1 MAGMESSDARLDSFH
16 QKTKSW
22 PHPETFKATPSTL
35 SEAGFFWKPSKKS
48 SDNVVCFLCHKS
60 IDGWIAEADP
70 FQEHLDHSRKCG
82 WAIVKSIPYVE
93 KGGLPFTWDDEPEL
107 PKGKR
112 MTEARLQTFGNW
124 WPHEHEKGWFGTSK
138 RMANAGFIFAPTDD
152 NPDNCQCPYCNI
164 ALDGWEAWDDPVH
177 EHQRR
182 TPTCPFFATRLE
194 APTKASSAKSRKRV
208 EIKEQN
214 ILTSPRPQRTHT
226 VENTDARNPTT
237 STSRASKA
245 VIPAPPAPSP
255 PPPPPLTAIEN
266 QIKSTRSSGGSISSR
281 PSRTIVSAVV
291 VKKKRKV
298 NQDTSHNAES
308 DPHKDTAEESPSIPH
323 ADEEETDQPLPRKTR
338 KTTKRVRIASRIITS
353 DDEGPDL
360 AVKAEEEE
368 AQKPAEE
375 IVRAATSPQEPDTEF
390 QEDAPV
396 PKEEDAP
403 VSEEGEAPVE
413 EEDASPMEH
422 DQPQETEAPEV
433 EVPEA
438 DEIPEVERL
447 MQPHEQSE
455 DEAEHAME
463 DMAGHTSEQEANATE
478 GQIDP
483 EPMEEDDKPVE
494 SEPIPI
500 ADKGFKEVEP
510 EKPIPVIP
518 KNKAPVPGSIVKP
531 KPAFIPEVEEP
542 GGVPMDPAT
551 PVRTAASRLD
561 ADDWEDDD
569 RRESGHS
576 QISSPVL
583 SPSQWVDLTSSTPK
597 SRKTPIQLGHT
608 PRQRFKDM
616 VGTSPARSPIRR
628 GPQFPQLVSP
638 ALKRK
643 VKPSM
648 SPEAKQS
655 RLIDR
660 LENLMHD
667 NANMEVLAV
676 AEQAVKEEAKL
687 QKRSQTKERR
697 TEVLKD
703 HQDLGEGTGAPGSP
717 EHTNI
722 FLQGS
727 SVMKTPTKKSSSG
740 MDLESPETPMR
751 TPLPISKVI
760 SAIGAAS
767 RRAHTNASPVPFVR
781 TPVRKTTQALR
792 LDDLEVKHT
801 SGDKKNTTGNHSK
814 VVGSSED
821 KKSHG
826 LQSVSRPA
834 SSSSSTAM
842 VPKRLSYSKEVK
854 DVKDIK
860 DIRDSKDEVMSERA
874 RLMKEANITEE
885 ELKMTVEDFHRA
897 FVAKEILELELA
909 AESWVLKFEEESN
922 RVRMALLEGS
932 DL

>member
-1 MAGMESSDARLDSFH
+1 MTGMESSDARFYSFT
-16 QKTKSW
+16 QRTKSW

-82 WAIVKSIPYVE
+82 WAIVKSIPHVE

-112 MTEARLQTFGNW
+112 MTDARLRTFGNW

-152 NPDNCQCPYCNI
+152 SPDNCQCPYCNI

-182 TPTCPFFATRLE
+182 TPACPFFATRLE

-214 ILTSPRPQRTHT
+214 ILTSPRPQRTYV
-226 VENTDARNPTT
+226 VENTDNRITIT
-237 STSRASKA
+237 SSRAPKA
-245 VIPAPPAPSP
+245 ATQAAQPPPSP
-255 PPPPPLTAIEN
+255 LSVIEN
-266 QIKSTRSSGGSISSR
+266 QAKSARSSWSSISSR
-281 PSRTIVSAVV
+281 TSRSTGVSVV
-291 VKKKRKV
+291 IKKKRKL
-298 NQDTSHNAES
+298 NQDTSPTSEL
-308 DPHKDTAEESPSIPH
+308 DLHKDTTEEMPSIKSQ
-323 ADEEETDQPLPRKTR
+323 ADEEFDLPPVRKLR
-338 KTTKRVRIASRIITS
+338 STTKRVRIASRVIAS
-353 DDEGPDL
+353 DDEEPDH
-360 AVKAEEEE
+360 AIKSEEEE
-368 AQKPAEE
+368 EPRKPAEE
-375 IVRAATSPQEPDTEF
+375 IIRAATLSQEPET
-390 QEDAPV
+390 QPEDNVPV
-396 PKEEDAP
+396 PD
-403 VSEEGEAPVE
+403 GEYE
-413 EEDASPMEH
+413 SHMEK
-422 DQPQETEAPEV
+422 DQPTEASEASVTPGASEAPE
-433 EVPEA
+433 ELEEPEA
-438 DEIPEVERL
+438 PGEDDQRL
-447 MQPHEQSE
+447 MESLDHNQVEPEN
-455 DEAEHAME
+455 ALE
-463 DMAGHTSEQEANATE
+463 DMAGHTPEQEFDDSPE
-478 GQIDP
+478 EQVDP
-483 EPMEEDDKPVE
+483 EPMEEDDKT
-494 SEPIPI
+494 
-500 ADKGFKEVEP
+500 VEP
-510 EKPIPVIP
+510 GSAPIEENEDSNGEKTSPENP
-518 KNKAPVPGSIVKP
+518 APNSIVKP
-531 KPAFIPEVEEP
+531 MPAFIPDIEEP

-561 ADDWEDDD
+561 TDDWEDDD
-569 RRESGHS
+569 RRESGQS
-576 QISSPVL
+576 QMTSPFL

-597 SRKTPIQLGHT
+597 SRKTPILLGHT

-616 VGTSPARSPIRR
+616 VGTSPAARSPIRR
-628 GPQFPQLVSP
+628 GVLQFPQLVSP

-660 LENLMHD
+660 LENLMQD
-667 NANMEVLAV
+667 NHNMEVLAV

-687 QKRSQTKERR
+687 LKRSHTKERKEASKDQGMG
-697 TEVLKD
+697 TESA
-703 HQDLGEGTGAPGSP
+703 GAPGSP

-722 FLQGS
+722 FRQGA
-727 SVMKTPTKKSSSG
+727 SVMKTPTRKPSS
-740 MDLESPETPMR
+740 MDHESPEPPIR

-767 RRAHTNASPVPFVR
+767 RRANTTASPVPFVR
-781 TPVRKTTQALR
+781 TPVRKGTQALR
-792 LDDLEVKHT
+792 LEDLEVEHT
-801 SGDKKNTTGNHSK
+801 SSKKGTTTSEGQDKSDSTKAGDSYSK
-814 VVGSSED
+814 AASRVED
-821 KKSHG
+821 KKSWNG
-826 LQSVSRPA
+826 SQSSMSGP
-834 SSSSSTAM
+834 SSSTTM
-842 VPKRLSYSKEVK
+842 VPRSLNYGK
-854 DVKDIK
+854 DVKDLK
-860 DIRDSKDEVMSERA
+860 DTKETKDTKDGVMSERA

-897 FVAKEILELELA
+897 FVAREILELELA

>member
-1 MAGMESSDARLDSFH
+1 MTGMESSDARFYSFT

-82 WAIVKSIPYVE
+82 WAIIKSISYVE

-138 RMANAGFIFAPTDD
+138 RMANAGFVFAPTDD

-164 ALDGWEAWDDPVH
+164 ALDGWEAWDDPIH

-182 TPTCPFFATRLE
+182 TPGCPFFATRLE

-214 ILTSPRPQRTHT
+214 VLTSPRPQRTYI
-226 VENTDARNPTT
+226 VENTDNRITVT
-237 STSRASKA
+237 STRASKA
-245 VIPAPPAPSP
+245 AAPAPQP
-255 PPPPPLTAIEN
+255 PQPPLSAIDN
-266 QIKSTRSSGGSISSR
+266 KAMSTRSSGSSISSR
-281 PSRTIVSAVV
+281 TPRTTSVSVV
-291 VKKKRKV
+291 IKKKRKL
-298 NQDTSHNAES
+298 NQDTPKTSELDS
-308 DPHKDTAEESPSIPH
+308 HKDTTEESPSAQSH
-323 ADEEETDQPLPRKTR
+323 ADEELESPPVRKPRNA
-338 KTTKRVRIASRIITS
+338 TKRVRIASRIITS
-353 DDEGPDL
+353 DDEEPDH
-360 AVKAEEEE
+360 AIKSEEEE
-368 AQKPAEE
+368 PRKPAEE
-375 IVRAATSPQEPDTEF
+375 ITRAATPHQEPETKPEKEAL
-390 QEDAPV
+390 EDEYELPMEQDQPPEASETSKTPEAPEAAEELEEPEV
-396 PKEEDAP
+396 PEVLEKSEALEEDDRRLME
-403 VSEEGEAPVE
+403 SL
-413 EEDASPMEH
+413 EH
-422 DQPQETEAPEV
+422 DQVEV
-433 EVPEA
+433 ENA
-438 DEIPEVERL
+438 L
-447 MQPHEQSE
+447 
-455 DEAEHAME
+455 E
-463 DMAGHTSEQEANATE
+463 DMAGHTPEQEVDNSPKE
-478 GQIDP
+478 QVNP

-494 SEPIPI
+494 PESAPI
-500 ADKGFKEVEP
+500 ADNEEVNGVKTSHE
-510 EKPIPVIP
+510 
-518 KNKAPVPGSIVKP
+518 NRAPVHGSIVKAE
-531 KPAFIPEVEEP
+531 PAFIPDVEEP

-569 RRESGHS
+569 RRESGQS
-576 QISSPVL
+576 QMTSPFL

-616 VGTSPARSPIRR
+616 VGTSPEVRSPIRR
-628 GPQFPQLVSP
+628 GIPQFSQLVSP

-643 VKPSM
+643 VKPSI
-648 SPEAKQS
+648 SPEAKQN

-676 AEQAVKEEAKL
+676 AEQAVKEEAKMM
-687 QKRSQTKERR
+687 KRSQTKERKEASKGQGLG
-697 TEVLKD
+697 TESA
-703 HQDLGEGTGAPGSP
+703 GAPGSP

-722 FLQGS
+722 FRQGI
-727 SVMKTPTKKSSSG
+727 SVMKTPTKQPSS
-740 MDLESPETPMR
+740 MDQETPETPIR

-767 RRAHTNASPVPFVR
+767 RRANTTASPVPFVR
-781 TPVRKTTQALR
+781 TPVRKGAQTLR
-792 LDDLEVKHT
+792 LEDLEVERI
-801 SGDKKNTTGNHSK
+801 SSKKSIIASDCRDMPDSAK
-814 VVGSSED
+814 VRDGSSKASSSVED
-821 KKSHG
+821 KKSYGSH
-826 LQSVSRPA
+826 SSMSRP
-834 SSSSSTAM
+834 SSSTTTA
-842 VPKRLSYSKEVK
+842 PKSLNYGKDVKEVKEVK
-854 DVKDIK
+854 DTKD
-860 DIRDSKDEVMSERA
+860 
-874 RLMKEANITEE
+874 EE

-922 RVRMALLEGS
+922 RVRVALLEGS

>member
-1 MAGMESSDARLDSFH
+1 MTGMESSDARFYSFT

-35 SEAGFFWKPSKKS
+35 SEAGFFWKPSRKS

-112 MTEARLQTFGNW
+112 MTDARFQTFGKW

-182 TPTCPFFATRLE
+182 TPACPFFATRLE

-214 ILTSPRPQRTHT
+214 ILTSPRAQRTFT
-226 VENTDARNPTT
+226 VENTDNRITV
-237 STSRASKA
+237 TSRRVSKA
-245 VIPAPPAPSP
+245 ATPTPQPPQ
-255 PPPPPLTAIEN
+255 PPLSVIEN
-266 QIKSTRSSGGSISSR
+266 QAKSTRSSWSSTSSR
-281 PSRTIVSAVV
+281 ASRTTNVSVV
-291 VKKKRKV
+291 IKQKRKL
-298 NQDTSHNAES
+298 NQATSHISEIDS
-308 DPHKDTAEESPSIPH
+308 HKDTTEESPSVQPH
-323 ADEEETDQPLPRKTR
+323 VDEEFNTPPVRKPRS
-338 KTTKRVRIASRIITS
+338 TTKRVRIASRILTS
-353 DDEGPDL
+353 DNEELDH
-360 AVKAEEEE
+360 AIKAEEEE
-368 AQKPAEE
+368 PRKPAEK
-375 IVRAATSPQEPDTEF
+375 ITRAATLPQEPEA
-390 QEDAPV
+390 QP
-396 PKEEDAP
+396 EEEALDDENESAMEQDHP
-403 VSEEGEAPVE
+403 PEVSE
-413 EEDASPMEH
+413 ASKIPE
-422 DQPQETEAPEV
+422 PPEAPE
-433 EVPEA
+433 EIEEPEE
-438 DEIPEVERL
+438 DDQSL
-447 MQPHEQSE
+447 MESL
-455 DEAEHAME
+455 EHNQVGTENMRE
-463 DMAGHTSEQEANATE
+463 DMAGHTPKQE
-478 GQIDP
+478 IDDSP
-483 EPMEEDDKPVE
+483 EKHIEFVPMDEDDKPVE
-494 SEPIPI
+494 PESELI
-500 ADKGFKEVEP
+500 ADNEDHSGQ
-510 EKPIPVIP
+510 
-518 KNKAPVPGSIVKP
+518 KASSAKPVPVAHESKTPVRDSIAKA
-531 KPAFIPEVEEP
+531 KPAFIPDVEEP

-569 RRESGHS
+569 RRESGQS
-576 QISSPVL
+576 QMTSPFL

-616 VGTSPARSPIRR
+616 VGTSPAARSPIRR
-628 GPQFPQLVSP
+628 GMPQFPQLVSP
-638 ALKRK
+638 AMKRK

-648 SPEAKQS
+648 SPEAKQN

-687 QKRSQTKERR
+687 LKRSQTKERKVASKDQGMG
-697 TEVLKD
+697 TESA
-703 HQDLGEGTGAPGSP
+703 GAPGSP

-722 FLQGS
+722 FRQGA
-727 SVMKTPTKKSSSG
+727 SVMKTPTRKPSS
-740 MDLESPETPMR
+740 MHHESPETPIR

-767 RRAHTNASPVPFVR
+767 RRANTTASPVPFVR
-781 TPVRKTTQALR
+781 TPVRKGTQILR
-792 LDDLEVKHT
+792 LEDLEVDHT
-801 SGDKKNTTGNHSK
+801 SSTKSIVVSDSQDKSDSAKVRDGFSK
-814 VVGSSED
+814 TFSGED
-821 KKSHG
+821 KKSYG
-826 LQSVSRPA
+826 SQSSMSHP
-834 SSSSSTAM
+834 STSATTTA
-842 VPKRLSYSKEVK
+842 PKSLNYNK
-854 DVKDIK
+854 DV
-860 DIRDSKDEVMSERA
+860 RDSEDTKDGVISERA
-874 RLMKEANITEE
+874 RIMKEANITEE
-885 ELKMTVEDFHRA
+885 ELQMTVEDFHRA
-897 FVAKEILELELA
+897 FVAREIMELELA